1 MAPRAVDLDVRRARG
16 YHEARMSWLPVVLGV
31 CGGLG
36 ALVMLADSRARAR
49 RRRLYDAKVGLGLEE
64 LVALLPPHLRDRAYY
79 GYIVAPE
86 DGRCVSV
93 GLTYRDDQLHKGNPP
108 NVGLDFDLETGAL
121 VKVHEE
127 GIGLGL
133 K

>member
-1 MAPRAVDLDVRRARG
+1 
-16 YHEARMSWLPVVLGV
+16 
-31 CGGLG
+31 
-36 ALVMLADSRARAR
+36 
-49 RRRLYDAKVGLGLEE
+49 
-64 LVALLPPHLRDRAYY
+64 LR
-79 GYIVAPE
+79 
-86 DGRCVSV
+86 
-93 GLTYRDDQLHKGNPP
+93 KGNPP